1 MSGAVRLSRVLPLRE
16 GAGVRGVRW
25 YVRSR
30 ASEYR
35 PYLAFARHKYD
46 GSVIGPE
53 TEMVIDGFPRC
64 ASTFATMA
72 FQTAQPRP
80 VRLAHHLHAPA
91 QLIEAARRGIPS
103 IATVRHPRDAVISC
117 VIREPYIPLGWG
129 LDAYARFYE
138 ALVPFVSEIVV
149 APFEDV
155 TRDFPAIVESVNSRF
170 GKQMATG
177 AHDQEHVA
185 QCFHLIDLRARGG
198 GLARVINRYMSG
210 MIDADQLAEGLA
222 RYEHEAGA
230 AVPEHRVA
238 RPSQQRAD
246 EWQTLAE
253 EYQTPGHA
261 KVRARAERAFERL
274 VHASAWTS

>member
-1 MSGAVRLSRVLPLRE
+1 VLPLRE

-246 EWQTLAE
+246 ESQTLAE
-253 EYQTPGHA
+253 EYRTPGHA

>member
-1 MSGAVRLSRVLPLRE
+1 
-16 GAGVRGVRW
+16 
-25 YVRSR
+25 
-30 ASEYR
+30 
-35 PYLAFARHKYD
+35 
-46 GSVIGPE
+46 
-53 TEMVIDGFPRC
+53 
-64 ASTFATMA
+64 
-72 FQTAQPRP
+72 
-80 VRLAHHLHAPA
+80 
-91 QLIEAARRGIPS
+91 
-103 IATVRHPRDAVISC
+103 

-230 AVPEHRVA
+230 AVPERRVA

-246 EWQTLAE
+246 ESQTLAE

>member
-1 MSGAVRLSRVLPLRE
+1 VLPLRE
-16 GAGVRGVRW
+16 RAGVRGVRW

-103 IATVRHPRDAVISC
+103 IATVRRPRDAVISC

-138 ALVPFVSEIVV
+138 ALAPFVSEIVV

-155 TRDFPAIVESVNSRF
+155 TRDFPAVVELVNNRF

-177 AHDQEHVA
+177 AHDQERVA

-222 RYEHEAGA
+222 GYEHEAGA

-246 EWQTLAE
+246 EWQALAE

-274 VHASAWTS
+274 VRAPALAS